1 MAGELKRFSGNPSFT
16 SDTVFETD
24 IIPFTHNPGGSED
37 GDGKISF
44 SEVRKFTTGEV
55 SKKVE
60 ILENYKNTLDAKIS
74 DEASASNKLV
84 DKAYVDESIQTSTAV
99 NRGNFATYA
108 ELIAYSGTVTR
119 NDYATVADDETH
131 NHECWRY
138 KWNDDTHAWTPEY
151 RINES
156 PMTQAQLAALNSGI
170 TATKLNNLTNL
181 TNINEESISI
191 MQENIADN
199 RDQIGWINEKV
210 DKTVQANGTIS
221 EGDLNDYK
229 TAGMWR
235 TTGINVLNRPSGID
249 SVYGQLLVI
258 NGDQGNYPTQIYSV
272 EADDA
277 LAGDYIY
284 YRKYNGPT
292 WTPWQKIITS
302 YNFSFNPSTGELSI
316 NI

>member
-74 DEASASNKLV
+74 DEASASNKLA

-170 TATKLNNLTNL
+170 TETTLNNLNNLTN
-181 TNINEESISI
+181 INKESISI

-199 RDQIGWINEKV
+199 RYLIEQINEKAV
-210 DKTVQANGTIS
+210 KANGTIS
-221 EGDLNDYK
+221 EGDLNNYY

-235 TTGINVLNRPSGID
+235 TVADVNNIPPGMNST
-249 SVYGQLLVI
+249 YGQLLVI
-258 NGDQGNYPTQIYSV
+258 NGDESNYPTQIYSV
-272 EADDA
+272 EADDT

-292 WTPWQKIITS
+292 WTPWRKIITNN
-302 YNFSFNPSTGELSI
+302 NFSFNPSTGELSI
-316 NI
+316 NM